1 MICYYQQILI
11 SERTGDKKPSGVVS
25 LAFGACAGV
34 VGQTTS
40 YPLDIV
46 RRRMQTV
53 GVKLK
58 GGPDPYSTIM
68 VTLRKIYK

>member
-1 MICYYQQILI
+1 MIFVIIKILI
-11 SERTGDKKPSGVVS
+11 SERTGDKKPSGIVS

-46 RRRMQTV
+46 RRRMQTA
-53 GVKLK
+53 GVRLN

-68 VTLRKIYK
+68 ITLRKIYK